1 MLESPLNRKEIKPVN
16 PKGNQSWI
24 FTGRTDA
31 ETEASIL
38 WPPDSKSQFIGKSP
52 NAGEDW
58 KQDEKGTMEDEMVGW
73 HHWLND
79 MNLSKLRETE
89 MDREA
94 WCAAVHGITKSWTWL
109 SDWTTTIFINMD
121 LLFQETIAQELKNN
135 NCIVYFRN
143 IEKPQTNDQ
152 FEDSV

>member
-1 MLESPLNRKEIKPVN
+1 MDI
-16 PKGNQSWI
+16 
-24 FTGRTDA
+24 
-31 ETEASIL
+31 
-38 WPPDSKSQFIGKSP
+38 
-52 NAGEDW
+52 
-58 KQDEKGTMEDEMVGW
+58 
-73 HHWLND
+73 
-79 MNLSKLRETE
+79 NLSKLREAVK
-89 MDREA
+89 DREA
-94 WCAAVHGITKSWTWL
+94 WCAAIHGVAKSHIQL